1 MSLPFVLV
9 HPADDYAC
17 GRYRLRYPAEGIARA
32 GIANPIISY
41 EFLPLDQLAGLAP
54 DVIVVQRVLER
65 DQLRY
70 LARLRR
76 ELDAYVVMD
85 LDDLITDIPR
95 ENKLGRKFHE
105 DTASR
110 LREACSLVDRLI
122 VSTPFLAQAY
132 GDWAPE
138 TVICRNALPSNIW
151 SFPPRPPRA
160 FGRRPR
166 VGWAGS
172 SGHLGDLKVLYPV
185 VRALADRV
193 DWVFMGDIPGA
204 LAKYSAEVHPRV
216 PIDDYP
222 RALYNLDL
230 DLAVAPLV
238 ACDYNAAKSHLRL
251 LELGACSFPVVCSDV
266 EAFSGVPM
274 PGVFRVPNDSHAWI
288 ETISDLLEYPDNLS
302 DWGSLLRAHI
312 EVHWVVDARVGEWA
326 SAWCLGPDV
335 PSLATL
341 RRSCSS
347 PTL

>member
-17 GRYRLRYPAEGIARA
+17 GRYRLRYPAEAIARA
-32 GIANPIISY
+32 GIANPLISY
-41 EFLPLDQLAGLAP
+41 DFLPLDQVAGLAP

-85 LDDLITDIPR
+85 LDDLLTDIPR

-122 VSTPFLAQAY
+122 VSTPFLAQVY

-138 TVICRNALPSNIW
+138 VVVCRNALPSNVW
-151 SFPPRPPRA
+151 SFPPRCSPA
-160 FGRRPR
+160 LDRRPR

-185 VRALADRV
+185 VRALADQV

-222 RALYNLDL
+222 RALYNLRL
-230 DLAVAPLV
+230 DLAVAPL
-238 ACDYNAAKSHLRL
+238 ADCDYNAAKSHLRL
-251 LELGACSFPVVCSDV
+251 LELGVCGYPVVCSDV
-266 EAFSGVPM
+266 QAFSDVPM
-274 PGVFRVPNDSHAWI
+274 PGVHRVPNDPDAWI
-288 ETISDLLEYPDNLS
+288 EIIEGWIEYPMNLWE
-302 DWGSLLRAHI
+302 WGSALRAFI
-312 EVHWVVDARVGEWA
+312 ESHWFIDGRVGEWV
-326 SAWCLGPDV
+326 SAWCLGPDLPALLPCV
-335 PSLATL
+335 V
-341 RRSCSS
+341 R
-347 PTL
+347 

>member
-32 GIANPIISY
+32 GIANPLISY
-41 EFLPLDQLAGLAP
+41 DFFPFDKLRGLAP

-65 DQLRY
+65 EQLHY
-70 LARLRR
+70 LARVRR
-76 ELDAYVVMD
+76 EVEAFLVMD
-85 LDDLITDIPR
+85 LDDLLTSIPR
-95 ENKLGRKFHE
+95 SNKLGRYFHD
-105 DTASR
+105 DTAQR
-110 LREACSLVDRLI
+110 LREACGLVDRLV

-138 TVICRNALPSNIW
+138 VVVCRNALPSNVW
-151 SFPPRPPRA
+151 SFPPRPFRP

-222 RALYNLDL
+222 RALYDLDL

-238 ACDYNAAKSHLRL
+238 DCDYNSAKSHLRL
-251 LELGACSFPVVCSDV
+251 LELGVCGYPAVCSDV
-266 EAFSGVPM
+266 EAFSDVPM
-274 PGVFRVPNDSHAWI
+274 PGVFRLPNDPDVWVQ
-288 ETISDLLEYPDNLS
+288 TINELIEYPENLS

-312 EVHWVVDARVGEWA
+312 EVHWFLDARVVRW
-326 SAWCLGPDV
+326 
-335 PSLATL
+335 
-341 RRSCSS
+341 S
-347 PTL
+347 P

>member
-1 MSLPFVLV
+1 MSVPFVLV

-17 GRYRLRYPAEGIARA
+17 GRYRLRYPAEAIARA
-32 GIANPIISY
+32 GIANPLISY
-41 EFLPLDQLAGLAP
+41 DFLPLDQLAGLAP
-54 DVIVVQRVLER
+54 DLIVVQRVLER

-85 LDDLITDIPR
+85 LDDLLTDIPR

-138 TVICRNALPSNIW
+138 VVVCRNALPGNVW
-151 SFPPRPPRA
+151 TFPKRCYSA
-160 FGRRPR
+160 LNRRPR

-185 VRALADRV
+185 VRALADQV

-222 RALYNLDL
+222 RALYNLEL

-238 ACDYNAAKSHLRL
+238 DCDYNSAKSHLRL
-251 LELGACSFPVVCSDV
+251 LELGVCGYPVVCSDV
-266 EAFSGVPM
+266 EAFSDVPM
-274 PGVFRVPNDSHAWI
+274 PGVRLVPNEPDAWI
-288 ETISDLLEYPDNLS
+288 QAIEDCIEHPANLS
-302 DWGSLLRAHI
+302 EWGSELLAFI
-312 EVHWVVDARVGEWA
+312 ESHWLLDGRVGEWA
-326 SAWCLGPDV
+326 SAWCLGPDLPALLPCAV
-335 PSLATL
+335 
-341 RRSCSS
+341 R
-347 PTL
+347 